1 MQALSLL
8 HPSRIHSSWPSP
20 AQSILVSSPTGLVTT
35 CWLWE
40 HSEPTTEQH
49 CLTFRGYGGP
59 YMGFEQQEK
68 EERSGVLYHMSQHVA
83 KETEVF
89 LETR

>member
-1 MQALSLL
+1 
-8 HPSRIHSSWPSP
+8 
-20 AQSILVSSPTGLVTT
+20 
-35 CWLWE
+35 
-40 HSEPTTEQH
+40 
-49 CLTFRGYGGP
+49 
-59 YMGFEQQEK
+59 MGFEQQEK